1 MQNASV
7 GNLWKQTVSQGS
19 TPGGIRMKGRELFTG
34 AYSGAGTVGGFGGD
48 SLSTAAIV
56 TLHPSRCN
64 RLAQVAKTYDEYFFH
79 SATITFVP
87 NQPTTAPGNF
97 FLGYDP
103 NPGDSAWTSAIMVM
117 SNFNSA
123 MSNTYATSCIQILGK
138 MARLNRFL
146 TDTTVTA
153 EQNLNQIYQGHV
165 GYAFQGWS
173 GTAGT
178 LLGFL
183 VITYDI
189 EFFSP
194 QNAA

>member
-1 MQNASV
+1 
-7 GNLWKQTVSQGS
+7 
-19 TPGGIRMKGRELFTG
+19 MKGRELFSG
-34 AYSGAGTVGGFGGD
+34 AYSGSDTHGGFGGA
-48 SLSTAAIV
+48 SLTTAAIV
-56 TLHPSRCN
+56 PLHPSHCN

-87 NQPTTAPGNF
+87 NQPTTVPGNV

-103 NPGDSAWTSAIMVM
+103 NPGDSAWTNAISIM

-138 MARLNRFL
+138 MARLSRFL
-146 TDTTVTA
+146 TDTIVTA
-153 EQNLNQIYQGHV
+153 DQNTNQINQGHIC
-165 GYAFQGWS
+165 YAFQGWDGAS
-173 GTAGT
+173 GT

-194 QNAA
+194 QNAS